1 MGISSSAL
9 YLNLIED
16 LSGYLPGDT
25 IDALLR
31 DGKASP
37 WPDMTFHQYSALA
50 LANSF
55 LKKYQDMSTVDAD
68 AVAMD
73 KFLNINL
80 DCQDW
85 SLKLENSGDELLYGE
100 FKLAVYNFL
109 YPNQMPL
116 VSNFSQI
123 LDLGRAGPG
132 TSLKAQGTDFYTKM
146 FSSSLSSTSESLYD
160 AYVRHFDN
168 LPGWS
173 LAENLRQATFG
184 EVEVVAGNRLSFV
197 PKNADTSRTICT
209 EPSLN
214 MFYQLGLGAL
224 LERRLRQFF
233 GIDLA
238 LQPDRN
244 RELARIGSLDNKE
257 DRSPRLDGLVTID
270 LSSASDSISLPMLE
284 SVLPRDFLSWLK
296 LLRSPQCDMPNGSSI
311 PLNMVSTMGNG
322 FTFPLQTML
331 FGCAVL
337 AAERASYR
345 EVIRPSSNEL
355 GSFGVFGDDIICG
368 KFVYR
373 RVVRLLNILG
383 FQVNHEKSFYEGPFR
398 ESCGSDFFRGRN
410 VRGVYVKTLK
420 TTQARYAV
428 INQLNLWTGR
438 IGIPLPRTV
447 GRLVRSVRYLPV
459 PVWEN
464 DDAGIRMP
472 YYLLP
477 GMSRSSRYQSL
488 AYKRWC
494 VRPRRL
500 KVGDGIVSV
509 PRGEKRREYNA
520 HGLMLAFL
528 RGSIEQ
534 GYITVRQRTVL
545 YSQRTGVAP
554 NWDATPT
561 GPALPAGVTLSNFGF
576 SVAINLGL

>member
-16 LSGYLPGDT
+16 LSGYLPGGT

-55 LKKYQDMSTVDAD
+55 LKKYQDTSTVDAD

-197 PKNADTSRTICT
+197 PKNADR
-209 EPSLN
+209 
-214 MFYQLGLGAL
+214 
-224 LERRLRQFF
+224 
-233 GIDLA
+233 
-238 LQPDRN
+238 
-244 RELARIGSLDNKE
+244 K
-257 DRSPRLDGLVTID
+257 
-270 LSSASDSISLPMLE
+270 
-284 SVLPRDFLSWLK
+284 SV
-296 LLRSPQCDMPNGSSI
+296 
-311 PLNMVSTMGNG
+311 V
-322 FTFPLQTML
+322 
-331 FGCAVL
+331 
-337 AAERASYR
+337 
-345 EVIRPSSNEL
+345 
-355 GSFGVFGDDIICG
+355 
-368 KFVYR
+368 
-373 RVVRLLNILG
+373 
-383 FQVNHEKSFYEGPFR
+383 
-398 ESCGSDFFRGRN
+398 
-410 VRGVYVKTLK
+410 
-420 TTQARYAV
+420 
-428 INQLNLWTGR
+428 
-438 IGIPLPRTV
+438 
-447 GRLVRSVRYLPV
+447 
-459 PVWEN
+459 
-464 DDAGIRMP
+464 
-472 YYLLP
+472 
-477 GMSRSSRYQSL
+477 
-488 AYKRWC
+488 
-494 VRPRRL
+494 
-500 KVGDGIVSV
+500 
-509 PRGEKRREYNA
+509 
-520 HGLMLAFL
+520 
-528 RGSIEQ
+528 
-534 GYITVRQRTVL
+534 
-545 YSQRTGVAP
+545 
-554 NWDATPT
+554 
-561 GPALPAGVTLSNFGF
+561 
-576 SVAINLGL
+576 